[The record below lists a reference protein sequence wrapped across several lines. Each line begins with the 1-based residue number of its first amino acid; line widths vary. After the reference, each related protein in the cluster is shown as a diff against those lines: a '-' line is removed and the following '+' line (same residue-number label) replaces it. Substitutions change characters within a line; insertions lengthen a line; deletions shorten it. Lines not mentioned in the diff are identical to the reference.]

1 PHLFVVKENYDQ
13 KAAYM
18 LSSGTGEVLW
28 RTDPKNPGARPPMY
42 SAFIERGRV
51 YGLLPHPGQGFYF
64 AALDCK
70 SGDLLFKQ
78 EVAGYQDKPDV
89 TLVPHRF
96 GPHVVARMADRQEFE
111 IRAFDAGTG
120 KPLARLKRKGVG
132 PFGVHGR
139 VSAAVQNGRLVL
151 LTKDKLAF

>member
-1 PHLFVVKENYDQ
+1 
-13 KAAYM
+13 
-18 LSSGTGEVLW
+18 
-28 RTDPKNPGARPPMY
+28 
-42 SAFIERGRV
+42 
-51 YGLLPHPGQGFYF
+51 
-64 AALDCK
+64 
-70 SGDLLFKQ
+70 
-78 EVAGYQDKPDV
+78 DV

-139 VSAAVQNGRLVL
+139 VSVTVQDGRLIL
-151 LTKDKLAF
+151 LSRDQLAY